1 MDKYVTRSK
10 IGYPSSSSTN
20 PSTASTIA
28 PKIQKKIFI
37 SDVDLESLEADPG
50 IRKPIAEY
58 NPNIRDDIRRYYI
71 LKKPCQPKDHKFP
84 KTKFGKEML
93 QFFPDWFKD
102 RKWLEYSITKDAAF
116 CLCCYLFKNEY
127 ESRGDVVDATF
138 TKTGFRAWNKATE
151 RFRAHVEDVNS
162 IHNKCFNKMLDL
174 MNQSQSI
181 RTSFDKKSK
190 KEKSESRRCLSASVD
205 VTRFLLKLGLSFR
218 GHDESRSSSNRG
230 IFLELLQWYGD
241 INKDVGIIIL
251 EKAQKNEM
259 MCSPSIQKDIVDSCA
274 KETIKSILENLDGDY
289 FGILV
294 DESKDI
300 SHKEQMALV
309 LRYVNKEGEVI
320 ERFVGIVHVSDTSAC
335 SLKEAIYSFLS
346 DHSLSPSQ
354 IRGQG
359 YDGAS
364 NTQGHL
370 NGLKTLILNETPSAY
385 CIHCCAHQ
393 LQLTLVALAK
403 KDSNVDDFFCLVTN
417 VLNIVGAS
425 FKRRDL
431 LRKHQAEQLEEL
443 LISGEVHTGRGLN
456 QELIHV
462 LEFTGC
468 ECPNYTDRL
477 LAKTLV
483 DTIKK
488 FDFAF
493 MLHLMWKVLMMTN
506 DLSSSLHR
514 MDQDIVNA
522 MGFLALTKQRL
533 QNMRDNEFESLMD
546 DVSSFCDKHD
556 IVIPEMNA
564 SYFPGKSKRK
574 VLDVTDSHHLR
585 VEILYVVIDLH
596 LQELNNRFDAVSTD
610 LLLDMASLNP
620 VNSFGSFDK
629 GKIMRFFNLKG
640 ISDLAKVLIKS
651 DLHQTWPLVY
661 LLIKLTLIL
670 PVATASVERAFSS
683 MKYIKNELRNS
694 IGDEFLNG
702 CLVCYVERKIFANGD
717 SDNTDKILHPELEES
732 DNKNNTTETNEAIKE
747 TRRPE

>member
-1 MDKYVTRSK
+1 M
-10 IGYPSSSSTN
+10 
-20 PSTASTIA
+20 ASAI
-28 PKIQKKIFI
+28 
-37 SDVDLESLEADPG
+37 
-50 IRKPIAEY
+50 
-58 NPNIRDDIRRYYI
+58 
-71 LKKPCQPKDHKFP
+71 
-84 KTKFGKEML
+84 
-93 QFFPDWFKD
+93 
-102 RKWLEYSITKDAAF
+102 
-116 CLCCYLFKNEY
+116 KN
-127 ESRGDVVDATF
+127 T
-138 TKTGFRAWNKATE
+138 
-151 RFRAHVEDVNS
+151 
-162 IHNKCFNKMLDL
+162 
-174 MNQSQSI
+174 
-181 RTSFDKKSK
+181 
-190 KEKSESRRCLSASVD
+190 
-205 VTRFLLKLGLSFR
+205 GLSFR

-241 INKDVGIIIL
+241 INEDVGSIIL
-251 EKAQKNEM
+251 EKAPKNEM

-274 KETIKSILENLDGDY
+274 KETIKSILEDLDGDY
-289 FGILV
+289 FGMLV
-294 DESKDI
+294 NESKDV
-300 SHKEQMALV
+300 SHKEQMTLV
-309 LRYVNKEGEVI
+309 LRYVNKQGEVI
-320 ERFVGIVHVSDTSAC
+320 ERFVGIIHVSETSAC

-364 NTQGHL
+364 NMQGHL
-370 NGLKTLILNETPSAY
+370 NGLKTLILNETLSAY
-385 CIHCCAHQ
+385 CIHCFAHQ
-393 LQLTLVALAK
+393 LQLTLVALAN

-443 LISGEVHTGRGLN
+443 LISGEVHTGRELN
-456 QELIHV
+456 QERGLQRPDDTHWGSHCITLDNVIVLFPSVIHV

-506 DLSSSLHR
+506 ELNFSLQR

-556 IVIPEMNA
+556 IVIPEMDA

-574 VLDVTDSHHLR
+574 ALDA
-585 VEILYVVIDLH
+585 VIDLH
-596 LQELNNRFDAVSTD
+596 LQELNNRFNAVSTD
-610 LLLDMASLNP
+610 LLLGMASLNS

-629 GKIMRFFNLKG
+629 GKIMRLAEYYMNEFDNNKLRDLSFQLNSFIVYVCGSDKRFFNLKG
-640 ISDLAKVLIKS
+640 ISDLAKVLVKS
-651 DLHQTWPLVY
+651 DLHQIWPLVY

-670 PVATASVERAFSS
+670 LVATASVERVFSS
-683 MKYIKNELRNS
+683 MKDLGIFKIALCLRAS
-694 IGDEFLNG
+694 RWGGISAARAGRCGGVVAAVAGL
-702 CLVCYVERKIFANGD
+702 
-717 SDNTDKILHPELEES
+717 T
-732 DNKNNTTETNEAIKE
+732 
-747 TRRPE
+747 

>member
-1 MDKYVTRSK
+1 MSTHRSKASVDELVKTSAIRGARSHWRGNLSLHIEIDKYVTRSK

-37 SDVDLESLEADPG
+37 SDVDLESLEANPG
-50 IRKPIAEY
+50 NRKPIAEY

-84 KTKFGKEML
+84 KTKFGKEMR
-93 QFFPDWFKD
+93 QFFPNWFKD

-127 ESRGDVVDATF
+127 ESRGNMVDVSF

-151 RFRAHVEDVNS
+151 RFRAHVGDVNS

-190 KEKSESRRCLSASVD
+190 KEKSESRRRLSASVD

-218 GHDESRSSSNRG
+218 EHDESRSSSNRG

-241 INKDVGIIIL
+241 INKDVGSIIL
-251 EKAQKNEM
+251 EKTPKNEM

-274 KETIKSILENLDGDY
+274 KETIKSILEDLDGDY

-364 NTQGHL
+364 NMQGHL
-370 NGLKTLILNETPSAY
+370 N
-385 CIHCCAHQ
+385 
-393 LQLTLVALAK
+393 V
-403 KDSNVDDFFCLVTN
+403 
-417 VLNIVGAS
+417 
-425 FKRRDL
+425 
-431 LRKHQAEQLEEL
+431 
-443 LISGEVHTGRGLN
+443 
-456 QELIHV
+456 IHV
-462 LEFTGC
+462 LEFIGC

-488 FDFAF
+488 FDFAL

-506 DLSSSLHR
+506 ELSSSLRR

-522 MGFLALTKQRL
+522 MGSLALTKQRL

-574 VLDVTDSHHLR
+574 ALDVTYSHHLR
-585 VEILYVVIDLH
+585 VEIFYVVIDLH
-596 LQELNNRFDAVSTD
+596 LQDLNNRFDAVSTD
-610 LLLDMASLNP
+610 LLLSMASLNP
-620 VNSFGSFDK
+620 VNSFGRFDK
-629 GKIMRFFNLKG
+629 GKIMRLAEYYMNEFDNNKLQDLSFQLDSFIVYARGSDERFFNLKG

-651 DLHQTWPLVY
+651 DLHQTWPHVY

-702 CLVCYVERKIFANGD
+702 FLVCYVESKIFAYVSND
-717 SDNTDKILHPELEES
+717 
-732 DNKNNTTETNEAIKE
+732 AIIY
-747 TRRPE
+747 RFNI